1 MVISTSKFM
10 LYFGKKINRV
20 KTWKWGGNY
29 STVSLPLI
37 IANYPVTSD
46 IQKDKITN
54 CISALG
60 FGK

>member
-1 MVISTSKFM
+1 M